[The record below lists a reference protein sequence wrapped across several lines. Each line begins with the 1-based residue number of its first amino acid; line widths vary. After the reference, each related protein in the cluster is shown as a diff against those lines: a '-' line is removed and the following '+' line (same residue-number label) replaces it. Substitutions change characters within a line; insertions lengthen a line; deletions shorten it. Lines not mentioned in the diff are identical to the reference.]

1 MWYWHTCPPARRLS
15 ALSVFLYKSGL
26 CGAFVWA
33 RRALNRQKYGDLRP
47 GQSTQSRAVA
57 TIKSSQ
63 QITVYLVRAGASLSV

>member
-1 MWYWHTCPPARRLS
+1 
-15 ALSVFLYKSGL
+15 
-26 CGAFVWA
+26 VWA
-33 RRALNRQKYGDLRP
+33 RRALNSQKHGDLRP